1 MTTPACLLTPPIRRP
16 VDGPAVLIA
25 MVLCFIWGLQQVA
38 IKAAGLEVSPM
49 MQVSIRSGIAA
60 VLVLLW
66 NHFVQKE
73 SWNPAVKPWHGFLTG
88 LGFTGEF
95 LFVAEGLR
103 FTSASHMAVLLYT
116 APLFAAMILALKL
129 PEERLSKIQWTGVA
143 CAFVG
148 IVTAFGAPAMVD
160 GGGEGLPSTW
170 VLGDILGLLAGL
182 SWGLTTV
189 AIRTTT
195 MNHAVSSQM
204 LFWQLAVAFA
214 ILFPLGILTGEN
226 KFEPQ
231 WIGWSSMIFQ
241 TLVVSFGSYLV
252 WCGMLRKYLAAR
264 LGVLVFITP
273 LFGVA
278 LGVALLGETIDIW
291 FVLGAVLVVI
301 GLVTVQ
307 GSGVIRSLFKKI
319 A

>member
-1 MTTPACLLTPPIRRP
+1 MPTPSIPTAPIRRP
-16 VDGPAVLIA
+16 VDGAAVLTA
-25 MVLCFIWGLQQVA
+25 VVLCFIWGLQQVA
-38 IKAAGLEVSPM
+38 IKAAGLEVTPM
-49 MQVSIRSGIAA
+49 MQVSIRSGVAA
-60 VLVLLW
+60 ALVLLW
-66 NHFVQKE
+66 NRYVLKE
-73 SWNPAVKPWHGFLTG
+73 TWNTVVKPFHGFLTG

-116 APLFAAMILALKL
+116 APLFAAVILAVKL
-129 PEERLSKIQWTGVA
+129 PEERLSKVQWAGVA
-143 CAFVG
+143 CAFIG
-148 IVTAFGAPAMVD
+148 IVTAFGVPALMNSAD
-160 GGGEGLPSTW
+160 SGLPEEW
-170 VLGDILGLLAGL
+170 ILGDVLGLLGGL

-214 ILFPLGILTGEN
+214 ILFPLGLLTGEN
-226 KFEPQ
+226 KFEPEL
-231 WIGWSSMIFQ
+231 IGWSSLIFQ
-241 TLVVSFGSYLV
+241 TLIVSFGSYLV

-264 LGVLVFITP
+264 LGVLAFMTP

-278 LGVALLGETIDIW
+278 MGVVLLGESIDVW
-291 FVLGAVLVVI
+291 FVIGAVLVLL

-307 GSGVIRSLFKKI
+307 GSGVLKSAVKRRS
-319 A
+319 